1 LAIGRTGLVA
11 LILTASLC
19 GCSAL
24 GGSGESEPGVHEV
37 DLAAA
42 PTPGMRIAYRVRITA
57 TVSGVGVR
65 ALAESQKTASTSQR
79 YLVEVTTVANDSFDV
94 RITGDGL
101 QGTVIATFR
110 RDWTPLKF
118 GVEREGK
125 YAAADLP
132 TFPILGEAFQI
143 ARDLSGHWSLGQP
156 RPWQRS
162 VTIPPM
168 LSVQMRGMATLKRI
182 TRLDGRR
189 VAEFDYVG
197 AGEGNY
203 MGSKLQMSLNG
214 LQSVDLATGFTL
226 AAKTSAP
233 GNFTQGGEAVQME
246 LKEER
251 SVNRSDSTG
260 L

>member
-1 LAIGRTGLVA
+1 
-11 LILTASLC
+11 
-19 GCSAL
+19 
-24 GGSGESEPGVHEV
+24 
-37 DLAAA
+37 
-42 PTPGMRIAYRVRITA
+42 MRVAYRVRITA

-65 ALAESQKTASTSQR
+65 ALTESQKTATTSQR

-101 QGTVIATFR
+101 QGTVIARFR

-118 GVEREGK
+118 GVEREGQ
-125 YAAADLP
+125 YADADLP
-132 TFPILGEAFQI
+132 TFPLLGEAFQI
-143 ARDLSGHWSLGQP
+143 ARDLSGHWMVGQP
-156 RPWQRS
+156 RSWQRS

-197 AGEGNY
+197 AGEGSY

-214 LQSVDLATGFTL
+214 QQWVDLATGFTL
-226 AAKTSAP
+226 AAKTNAP

-251 SVNRSDSTG
+251 TVNSSDSTG